1 MENNLA
7 IKVSNLKKRF
17 GELNVLNGIDFEVSK
32 GEVVCLVG
40 PSGSGKSTLLRCLN
54 YLEVPNSG
62 KILIAGYEIDVDK
75 GIKEQE
81 INELRSKVGM
91 VFQSFNLWP
100 HKTVLE
106 NIIEAPVQLKKMSK
120 EEAVFLA
127 EAILQK
133 VGLEDKR
140 DVYPGKL
147 SGGQQQRVAIARA
160 LAMNPQIILFD
171 EPTSALDPE
180 LVEEVLNVIKEL
192 AADGMTMIIVTHE
205 MGFAADVADRIIF
218 IDEGRFIESGSPEEI
233 FADPKTERAKQ
244 FFAKIFLAMQNR
256 IVIPPKH

>member
-1 MENNLA
+1 MEKNLA
-7 IKVSNLKKRF
+7 IKVCNLQKNF
-17 GELNVLNGIDFEVSK
+17 GELEVLKGIDFEVLK

-54 YLEVPNSG
+54 YLEAPNNG
-62 KILIAGYEIDVDK
+62 KIFIAGYEIDVDK
-75 GIKEQE
+75 GIKEKAV
-81 INELRSKVGM
+81 NELRSKVGM

-120 EEAVFLA
+120 KEAICLA
-127 EAILQK
+127 EEILQK
-133 VGLEDKR
+133 VGLEEKR

-160 LAMNPQIILFD
+160 LAMNPEIILFD

-192 AADGMTMIIVTHE
+192 AAEGMTMVIVTHE
-205 MGFAADVADRIIF
+205 MGFAADVADRIVF
-218 IDEGRFIESGSPEEI
+218 IDEGCFVESGSPEEI
-233 FADPKTERAKQ
+233 FTNPQTERAKQ
-244 FFAKIFLAMQNR
+244 FFAKIFVAVQNR
-256 IVIPPKH
+256 IGVPAE